1 MNLTG
6 GQFKGLK
13 IDIPQNTRPTLSKTR
28 QGVFNM
34 LNRFEYNSFFDMF
47 SGSGLM
53 GLEALSRG
61 YSVMG
66 LEINPKNFEIIKKN
80 YKKINKNPNIL
91 LKNAL
96 NYKTDLKFDI
106 VYLDPPWDFNYEPVI
121 KKAKEILSI
130 NGVIVVEYD
139 KERNIDIQKIID
151 DNNLNLKIIKSKKYG
166 RSLVV
171 ILS

>member
-1 MNLTG
+1 
-6 GQFKGLK
+6 
-13 IDIPQNTRPTLSKTR
+13 
-28 QGVFNM
+28 
-34 LNRFEYNSFFDMF
+34 MF

-66 LEINPKNFEIIKKN
+66 LEINPKNLEVIKKN

-106 VYLDPPWDFNYEPVI
+106 VYLDPPWDFDYEPVI

>member
-66 LEINPKNFEIIKKN
+66 LEINPKNLEVIKKN

-106 VYLDPPWDFNYEPVI
+106 VYLDPPWDFDYEPVI

>member
-1 MNLTG
+1 MASD
-6 GQFKGLK
+6 F
-13 IDIPQNTRPTLSKTR
+13 
-28 QGVFNM
+28 
-34 LNRFEYNSFFDMF
+34 
-47 SGSGLM
+47 
-53 GLEALSRG
+53 
-61 YSVMG
+61 
-66 LEINPKNFEIIKKN
+66 
-80 YKKINKNPNIL
+80 

-106 VYLDPPWDFNYEPVI
+106 VYLDPPWDYDYEPAI

>member
-1 MNLTG
+1 
-6 GQFKGLK
+6 
-13 IDIPQNTRPTLSKTR
+13 
-28 QGVFNM
+28 M
-34 LNRFEYNSFFDMF
+34 LNQFEYNSFFDMF

-66 LEINPKNFEIIKKN
+66 LEINPKNLEVIKKN

-106 VYLDPPWDFNYEPVI
+106 VYLDPPWDFDYEPVI

>member
-66 LEINPKNFEIIKKN
+66 LEINPKNLEIIKKN

-106 VYLDPPWDFNYEPVI
+106 VYLDPPWDFDYEPVI

-166 RSLVV
+166 RSLVA

>member
-13 IDIPQNTRPTLSKTR
+13 IDIPQNARPTLSKTR
-28 QGVFNM
+28 QGVFNI
-34 LNRFEYNSFFDMF
+34 LNQFEYNSFFDMF

-66 LEINPKNFEIIKKN
+66 LELNPKNLEIIKKN

-106 VYLDPPWDFNYEPVI
+106 VYLDPPWDFDYEPVI
-121 KKAKEILSI
+121 KKAKEIRGNTYDRQNCYQRGQGAQFKKCGCYHPARQI
-130 NGVIVVEYD
+130 CRADWPVRIRQIFAGV
-139 KERNIDIQKIID
+139 
-151 DNNLNLKIIKSKKYG
+151 
-166 RSLVV
+166 
-171 ILS
+171 